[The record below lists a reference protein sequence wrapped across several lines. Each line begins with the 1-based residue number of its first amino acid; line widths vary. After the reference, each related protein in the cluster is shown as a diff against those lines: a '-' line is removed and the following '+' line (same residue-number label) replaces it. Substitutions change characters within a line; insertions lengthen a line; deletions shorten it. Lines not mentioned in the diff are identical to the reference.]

1 MLRLNLSHESQWLDL
16 GHGVEILVAPMTTA
30 LMMAARKEA
39 QGQITLPEKAVSNGS
54 ELPDAA
60 FDTDEVAL
68 AMAKAVARIAIQD
81 WKGVGD
87 DNGFSVPVSPEGI
100 DALLDIWP
108 IFEAFQTKYVARA
121 MILDAEKNVSPPLP
135 TGSSAGAA
143 TTAKLRRHVPGL
155 PAKPECATHLP
166 GLAGLGPGAATGRPA
181 AGVRIGRDR
190 LGHGRGA
197 PIGRGAGYPA
207 TRNRRT
213 AAAHRGGDGAQD
225 Q

>member
-1 MLRLNLSHESQWLDL
+1 MLRLNLTHEAQWLDL

-39 QGQITLPEKAVSNGS
+39 QGRI
-54 ELPDAA
+54 ELPDGP
-60 FDTDEVAL
+60 DTDASDLDTDGIAL

-87 DNGFSVPVSPEGI
+87 DNGFAIPVSPEGI

-121 MILDAEKNVSPPLP
+121 MILEAEKNASPPWP

-143 TTAKLRRHVPGL
+143 TTAK
-155 PAKPECATHLP
+155 PARK
-166 GLAGLGPGAATGRPA
+166 AA
-181 AGVRIGRDR
+181 
-190 LGHGRGA
+190 
-197 PIGRGAGYPA
+197 
-207 TRNRRT
+207 RT
-213 AAAHRGGDGAQD
+213 ARKA
-225 Q
+225 

>member
-1 MLRLNLSHESQWLDL
+1 MLRLNLAYEAHWVDL

-39 QGQITLPEKAVSNGS
+39 QDHVALPEEAVADGA

-60 FDTDEVAL
+60 FDTNEVAL

-81 WKGVGD
+81 WSGVGD
-87 DNGFSVPVSPEGI
+87 KTGTPIPVSPEGI

-121 MILDAEKNVSPPLP
+121 MMLDAEKNASPPLP

-143 TTAKLRRHVPGL
+143 TTAR
-155 PAKPECATHLP
+155 PAK
-166 GLAGLGPGAATGRPA
+166 
-181 AGVRIGRDR
+181 
-190 LGHGRGA
+190 
-197 PIGRGAGYPA
+197 
-207 TRNRRT
+207 RNART
-213 AAAHRGGDGAQD
+213 ARKA
-225 Q
+225 

>member
-1 MLRLNLSHESQWLDL
+1 MLRLNLSHEAQWLDL

-39 QGQITLPEKAVSNGS
+39 QGQITLPEEPEG
-54 ELPDAA
+54 DATTL
-60 FDTDEVAL
+60 DTDGIAL

-121 MILDAEKNVSPPLP
+121 MILDAEKNVLPPLP
-135 TGSSAGAA
+135 TGSSAGAQN
-143 TTAKLRRHVPGL
+143 TAK
-155 PAKPECATHLP
+155 PA
-166 GLAGLGPGAATGRPA
+166 
-181 AGVRIGRDR
+181 
-190 LGHGRGA
+190 
-197 PIGRGAGYPA
+197 
-207 TRNRRT
+207 RRT
-213 AAAHRGGDGAQD
+213 AKTARKA
-225 Q
+225 